1 MANQTLKRD
10 EFSKFLNCIKLIQ
23 DVCTDC
29 DLQKGVI
36 RQRTNDRHAIV
47 EMDLS
52 SVLNDSTICFTLLKQ
67 KIALLKSLELDDSAR
82 VGDDE
87 KDITVELN
95 EKTYKFI
102 DIFSTLTFRI
112 PIRKFLDNTFVSA
125 DEVSNMFELKEED
138 LVLSYNVSS
147 YMCRRIKSITEGF
160 NTDVLVWK
168 MNGFDSCLQ
177 TESSNKDNS
186 AQLIK
191 NIALNSEMT
200 PMESKMISLP
210 LCLDINS
217 DIEING
223 YKIKDGQVLL
233 CRFRMKY
240 FDIPITIYAQSQLT
254 KTKG

>member
-1 MANQTLKRD
+1 MATKTLKRD
-10 EFSKFLNCIKLIQ
+10 EFSKFLNSIKLIQ

-29 DLQKGVI
+29 DIQNGVI

-47 EMDLS
+47 EIDLS
-52 SVLNDSTICFTLLKQ
+52 SVLDDSTLCFTLLKQ
-67 KIALLKSLELDDSAR
+67 KIALLKSFELDDSAR

-87 KDITVELN
+87 KDITIELN

-102 DIFSTLTFRI
+102 DVFSTLTFRI
-112 PIRKFLDNTFVSA
+112 PIRKFLDNTFVSVE
-125 DEVSNMFELKEED
+125 EVSNMFALREED

-160 NTDVLVWK
+160 NTDVVVWK
-168 MNGFDSCLQ
+168 MKGFDASLQ

-186 AQLIK
+186 SQLIK
-191 NIALNSEMT
+191 NISLNTEMDS
-200 PMESKMISLP
+200 MESKMISLP

-217 DIEING
+217 DVEING
-223 YKIKDGQVLL
+223 YKIKDGKVLL
-233 CRFRMKY
+233 CRFQMKY

-254 KTKG
+254 KTKS